1 MPKKKK
7 TGALHPCQN
16 GQVIRA
22 PARRPVVRAKVAQTH
37 AVGQC
42 GAANTELQED
52 DWVARQLPTFD

>member
-16 GQVIRA
+16 SQVIRA
-22 PARRPVVRAKVAQTH
+22 PARKPLVRAKVAQTR
-37 AVGQC
+37 AAGQL
-42 GAANTELQED
+42 GAADTELQED